1 MDLLD
6 FYRSMYKARAI
17 ELAQAGLWRKGLISG
32 ELHLGTGEEA
42 IAAGVVAHITPGDG
56 VAIDHRATP
65 VLALLGVDPAL
76 MIKETLGR
84 EDGLCRGRGGHMHLF
99 SLEHLAASS
108 GIVGS
113 APPLAAGFAL
123 AAKRLRP
130 GRVGVAF
137 FGEGAAN
144 QGMVMEA
151 QNLAVAWSLP
161 LIFVCKDNG
170 WAITTKSESVTGGDL
185 VRRAEGFGLT
195 VYKGDGL
202 DAMAVWKTAGQAF
215 ESARKGKGPQFLL
228 LTCSRLDGHFLGDP
242 LLRVARSPIKEGRA
256 VLRKTAAAAFSPA
269 GAGIGKRAAGMA
281 VMLKTMM
288 EARKDRYVGRD
299 DPVARCR
306 DVLRKRAEEVAGIEE
321 EVDRL
326 VGEAVEKA
334 LEADKERQW
343 P

>member
-6 FYRSMYKARAI
+6 LYKNMYKARAF
-17 ELAQAGLWRKGLISG
+17 ELAQAELWHQGLISG

-42 IAAGVVAHITPGDG
+42 VVAGVVAHIEQGDA

-65 VLALLGVDPAL
+65 VLNLLGVDLASML
-76 MIKETLGR
+76 KEMLGR

-113 APPLAAGFAL
+113 AAPLAAGFAL
-123 AAKRLRP
+123 GAKRLRP

-137 FGEGAAN
+137 FGEAAAN
-144 QGMVMEA
+144 QGMVMET

-170 WAITTKSESVTGGDL
+170 WAITTRSESVTGGDL
-185 VRRAEGFGLT
+185 IRRAEGFGLAT
-195 VYKGDGL
+195 QKADGL
-202 DAMAVWKTAGQAF
+202 DVTAVWKTAGRAF
-215 ESARKGKGPQFLL
+215 EDARRGNGPQFLL

-242 LLRVARSPIKEGRA
+242 LLRLARRPVKEGRDIF
-256 VLRKTAAAAFSPA
+256 RKAAAAAFSRA
-269 GAGIGKRAAGMA
+269 SAGIGDRAAGIAAM
-281 VMLKTMM
+281 MRTLK
-288 EARKDRYVGRD
+288 EARKDGYDGHD

-306 DVLRKRAEEVAGIEE
+306 AVLKKRAGEVARVEE
-321 EVDRL
+321 EIDGL
-326 VGEAVEKA
+326 VSEAVDKA
-334 LEADKERQW
+334 IAPEEEA
-343 P
+343 

>member
-6 FYRSMYKARAI
+6 LYKDMYKARAF
-17 ELAQAGLWRKGLISG
+17 ELTLAELWRRGRVSG

-42 IAAGVVAHITPGDG
+42 VAAGVVAHVMDGDG
-56 VAIDHRATP
+56 VAVDHRSTP
-65 VLALLGVDPAL
+65 VFILLGVDPVL
-76 MIKETLGR
+76 LIKEMLGR

-99 SLEHLAASS
+99 SSEHLAVSS

-123 AAKRLRP
+123 AAKQLRR

-144 QGMVMEA
+144 QGMAMEA
-151 QNLAVAWSLP
+151 QNLAAAWSLP

-170 WAITTKSESVTGGDL
+170 WSITTKSESVTGGDL
-185 VRRAEGFGLT
+185 LRRAEAFGLAT
-195 VYKGDGL
+195 HKADGL
-202 DAMAVWKTAGQAF
+202 DVMAVWQTAGRAF
-215 ESARKGKGPQFLL
+215 EEARRGRGPQFLL

-242 LLRVARSPIKEGRA
+242 LLRVARSPVKEGLA
-256 VLRKTAAAAFSPA
+256 VLRKSAAAAFSPS
-269 GAGIGKRAAGMA
+269 GSGIGDRAAGMA
-281 VMLKTMM
+281 AMLKTLG
-288 EARKDRYVGRD
+288 EARKDLYDGRE

-306 DVLRKRAEEVAGIEE
+306 DVLKKRAVEFNGVEE

-326 VGEAVEKA
+326 IGETVENA
-334 LEADKERQW
+334 LAPEEER
-343 P
+343 

>member
-1 MDLLD
+1 MNLLD
-6 FYRSMYKARAI
+6 LYKNMYKVRAF
-17 ELAQAGLWRKGLISG
+17 ELAQAALWHQGLISG

-42 IAAGVVAHITPGDG
+42 VVAGVVAHIEQGDA

-65 VLALLGVDPAL
+65 VLNLLGVDWASML
-76 MIKETLGR
+76 KEMLGR

-113 APPLAAGFAL
+113 AAPLAAGFAL

-144 QGMVMEA
+144 QGMAMEA

-170 WAITTKSESVTGGDL
+170 WAITTRSESVTGGDL
-185 VRRAEGFGLT
+185 AKRAEAFGLAAQ
-195 VYKGDGL
+195 KADGL
-202 DAMAVWKTAGQAF
+202 DVTAVWKTAGRAF
-215 ESARKGKGPQFLL
+215 EDARRGNGPQFLL
-228 LTCSRLDGHFLGDP
+228 LACSRLDGHFLGDP
-242 LLRVARSPIKEGRA
+242 LLRLARRPVKEG
-256 VLRKTAAAAFSPA
+256 LEIFRKATAAAFSRS
-269 GAGIGKRAAGMA
+269 GGGIGARAAGLAAM
-281 VMLKTMM
+281 MRTLK
-288 EARKDRYVGRD
+288 EARKDGYDGHD

-306 DVLRKRAEEVAGIEE
+306 AVLKKRAREVAWVEE
-321 EVDRL
+321 EIDRL
-326 VGEAVEKA
+326 VSEAVEKA
-334 LEADKERQW
+334 IAPEEEA
-343 P
+343 

>member
-6 FYRSMYKARAI
+6 LYKNMYKARAF
-17 ELAQAGLWRKGLISG
+17 ELAQAALWRQGRISG

-42 IAAGVVAHITPGDG
+42 VAAGVVSHIKNGDG
-56 VAIDHRATP
+56 VAADHRSTP
-65 VLALLGVDPAL
+65 VLNLLGVDL
-76 MIKETLGR
+76 VLLLKEMLGR

-123 AAKRLRP
+123 AAKRLRR

-144 QGMVMEA
+144 QGMTMEA
-151 QNLAVAWSLP
+151 QNLAAAWSLP

-170 WAITTKSESVTGGDL
+170 WSITTKSESVTGGDL
-185 VRRAEGFGLT
+185 IRRAEAFGLAT
-195 VYKGDGL
+195 HKADGL
-202 DAMAVWKTAGQAF
+202 DVMAVWLTAGRAF
-215 ESARKGKGPQFLL
+215 EEARRGGGPQFLL

-242 LLRVARSPIKEGRA
+242 LLRVARSPLKEGRT
-256 VLRKTAAAAFSPA
+256 VLRQTAAAVFSPA
-269 GAGIGKRAAGMA
+269 GAGIGDRASGMA
-281 VMLKTMM
+281 AMLRTLR
-288 EARKDRYVGRD
+288 EARKDRYDGRD

-306 DVLRKRAEEVAGIEE
+306 DVLRKRAEEIAGIEE

-326 VGEAVEKA
+326 VGDAVEKA
-334 LEADKERQW
+334 LEPDEER
-343 P
+343 